1 MGIEKNILHDL
12 VITGLNFD
20 NGYGFNDLESYRVC
34 RTPLVEGCDYM
45 RKHAYKLLKMA
56 VDLTTVLGVSQKRTY
71 ISINGEHDYVL
82 LSNSNHSYI
91 KVFLCSGGDVEVFMG
106 DENYLRPLKRYTD
119 LNDMLKDEKILDI
132 VKRFN
137 EGALL

>member
-1 MGIEKNILHDL
+1 
-12 VITGLNFD
+12 
-20 NGYGFNDLESYRVC
+20 
-34 RTPLVEGCDYM
+34 M

-71 ISINGEHDYVL
+71 ISMNGEHDYVL

-119 LNDMLKDEKILDI
+119 LNDMLKDEKIVDI